1 MIDTRFWFTM
11 KQKLPFESWVG
22 IDIFFTEKSC
32 FFKTVL
38 VGKQQPSQKRKVVH
52 ILLEYHN
59 T

>member
-1 MIDTRFWFTM
+1 M

-22 IDIFFTEKSC
+22 NDIFLTEKSR
-32 FFKTVL
+32 FFKIVL
-38 VGKQQPSQKRKVVH
+38 VGKQQPSQKRKVVD